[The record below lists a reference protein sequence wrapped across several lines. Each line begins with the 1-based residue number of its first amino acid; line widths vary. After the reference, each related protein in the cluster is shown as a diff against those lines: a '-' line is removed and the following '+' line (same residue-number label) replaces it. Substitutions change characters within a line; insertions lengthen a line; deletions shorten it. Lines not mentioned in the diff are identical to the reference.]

1 MPLQTQG
8 KQKKESFLPSGLY
21 RRYRIRT
28 GSAFRLA
35 DLRLS
40 PITAGGESHPALKQI
55 YIGDYIVLR
64 PSLSR
69 AESAKHGSK
78 RRLRKMYLK

>member
-28 GSAFRLA
+28 GSAFRFA
-35 DLRLS
+35 DLQLS
-40 PITAGGESHPALKQI
+40 LITAGGELHPALKQI
-55 YIGDYIVLR
+55 YTGYYMVCIW
-64 PSLSR
+64 
-69 AESAKHGSK
+69 
-78 RRLRKMYLK
+78 